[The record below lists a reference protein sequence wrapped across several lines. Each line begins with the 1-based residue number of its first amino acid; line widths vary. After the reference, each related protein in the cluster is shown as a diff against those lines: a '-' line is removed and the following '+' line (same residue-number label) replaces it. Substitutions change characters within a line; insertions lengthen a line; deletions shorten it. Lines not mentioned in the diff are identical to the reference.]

1 MLPELGIAW
10 VPASSSTIVRLRGIA
25 PPHSTIVAFQD
36 ESALVDALAK
46 GGIAL
51 TVVEAGGSTH
61 DLAVRALRRVHD
73 AFPQHPLVAWCNF
86 NTIRSS
92 ELLDVAR
99 SGVQDIV
106 RHGLDEMRVS
116 FARIFASATQR
127 AVGAQVSHLLEDVVP
142 LRVRPILEYA
152 LEHAD
157 EPLDRDTVAAVFGIS
172 PRTLHDRLTAAGLP
186 SPHRFLLW
194 CRLLVASALLN
205 QPGHTLVSVA
215 GQLGFTGGHN
225 LGNRLRRYTGQGI
238 SGLRQGGALEATVAA
253 FREALSADRADPLGN
268 SLPAPSSAD

>member
-1 MLPELGIAW
+1 MVPELGIAW

-25 PPHSTIVAFQD
+25 PPRSTIVAFQD
-36 ESALVDALAK
+36 EFALLDALTK

-61 DLAVRALRRVHD
+61 ELAVRSLRRVHD

-86 NTIRSS
+86 NTIQSS
-92 ELLDVAR
+92 QLLDVAR

-106 RHGLDEMRVS
+106 RHELDELKFS

-127 AVGAQVSHLLEDVVP
+127 AVGTQIGHMLREVVP
-142 LRVRPILEYA
+142 TRVRPILDYA

-157 EPLDRDTVAAVFGIS
+157 ERLDRESVAAVFGVS
-172 PRTLHDRLTAAGLP
+172 PRTLHDRLTAEGLP
-186 SPHRFLLW
+186 SAHAFFMW

-205 QPGHTLVSVA
+205 QPGHTLDSVA
-215 GQLGFTGGHN
+215 GQLGFTDGHN
-225 LGNRLRRYTGQGI
+225 LGNRLRRYTGHGI
-238 SGLRQGGALEATVAA
+238 NALREGGSLEATVAA
-253 FREALSADRADPLGN
+253 FLG
-268 SLPAPSSAD
+268 SLTASR